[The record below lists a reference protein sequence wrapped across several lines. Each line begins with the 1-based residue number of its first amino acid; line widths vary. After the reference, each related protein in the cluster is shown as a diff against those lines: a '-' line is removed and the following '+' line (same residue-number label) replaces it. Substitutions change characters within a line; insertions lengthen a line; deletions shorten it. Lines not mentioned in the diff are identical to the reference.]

1 MLNGIPQEHVY
12 SLEEVKEMDQNQKK
26 MKKESIEIV
35 KNNFQNVVQ
44 VQNRN
49 PDQGGDE
56 LINYNLEALITMN
69 HQDKQKR
76 DRIGIMFKKAK
87 E

>member
-35 KNNFQNVVQ
+35 KNNFQNAV
-44 VQNRN
+44 
-49 PDQGGDE
+49 
-56 LINYNLEALITMN
+56 
-69 HQDKQKR
+69 
-76 DRIGIMFKKAK
+76 
-87 E
+87 